1 MGLGL
6 GDGTGRWVL
15 ETGLEAA
22 HPEVSQP
29 YQRLNHS
36 PQRLKE
42 ELGVQP

>member
-6 GDGTGRWVL
+6 GDGTGTGRWVL
-15 ETGLEAA
+15 ETGVEAA

-29 YQRLNHS
+29 YE
-36 PQRLKE
+36 RLKE